1 MPLNYQQ
8 QFITEQEYLAGEL
21 VSAVRH
27 EYINGAVYA
36 MAGAS
41 KNHDRIAG
49 NIFAK
54 FHAHLEGS
62 RCAPFSSDIKVKVGS
77 NFFYP
82 DLLVVCDDQSADPY
96 YVEAPLLIVEV
107 LSKSTRRSDQTLK
120 RHAYQQL
127 PSLEEYV
134 LIEQDFV
141 EIEIC
146 RRSNDWRSEHYYL
159 GDEVYFAALD
169 LRLSVAMIYARVVN
183 DDMREFLS
191 QAASEG

>member
-1 MPLNYQQ
+1 MSLNYQQ
-8 QFITEQEYLAGEL
+8 HFITEQEYLAGEL
-21 VSAVRH
+21 VSTVRH

-41 KNHDRIAG
+41 KNHDRISG

-54 FHAHLEGS
+54 FHAHLDGTP
-62 RCAPFSSDIKVKVGS
+62 CTPFSSDIKVKVEN

-82 DLLVVCDDQSADPY
+82 DVIVVCDDQTEDQY

-107 LSKSTRRSDQTLK
+107 LSKSTRRTDQTLK
-120 RHAYQQL
+120 RRAYQQL
-127 PSLEEYV
+127 PSLQEYV

-141 EIEIC
+141 DIEVC
-146 RRSNDWRSEHYYL
+146 RRSNAWCSEHYYL
-159 GDEVYFAALD
+159 GDEVHFAALD
-169 LRLSVAMIYARVVN
+169 LTLSVATIYARVVN

-191 QAASEG
+191 QPASES

>member
-8 QFITEQEYLAGEL
+8 HFITEQEYLTGEL
-21 VSAVRH
+21 ASTLRH

-62 RCAPFSSDIKVKVGS
+62 SCTPFSSDIKIKADN

-82 DLLVVCDDQSADPY
+82 DVIVVCDDQTENQY

-107 LSKSTRRSDQTLK
+107 LSKSTRRTDQTLK

-127 PSLEEYV
+127 ASLQEYV
-134 LIEQDFV
+134 LIEPDFV
-141 EIEIC
+141 DVEVC
-146 RRSNDWRSEHYYL
+146 RRSSAWRSEHYYL
-159 GDEVYFAALD
+159 GDAVYFAALD
-169 LRLSVAMIYARVVN
+169 LQLSVATIYARVVN

-191 QAASEG
+191 QPASEG